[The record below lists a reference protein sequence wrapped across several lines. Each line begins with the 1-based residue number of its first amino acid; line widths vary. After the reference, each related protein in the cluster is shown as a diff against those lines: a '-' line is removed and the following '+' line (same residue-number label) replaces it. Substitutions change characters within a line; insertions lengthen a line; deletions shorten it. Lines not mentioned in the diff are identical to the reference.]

1 MLKFCKRIPRSLRFQ
16 QLPYCRRCGTK
27 LDETARFCQKCG
39 TPVATYVSPA
49 PSTPMKPIKND
60 PIMIVAVALVA
71 ILVVGVV
78 VAALLAA
85 PFSTVNFGQTYQD
98 NTINI
103 NKLNLNVQTEGLKV
117 NVFTQNVTN
126 DNFIITLEGTG
137 SKSNFGGGSD
147 SPMQVTFYN
156 QTENNELTITAK
168 ITESPSFSRLNVD
181 CNIYLNPALTLNL
194 NVTSQAGQV
203 SLTADK
209 PATFEFLNLQSVA
222 GAVQANLQNVTVA
235 GNVTLRTQAGSVDFR
250 MSQVNIEGNNTVA
263 LQTNA
268 GSVTM
273 DITETK
279 TLQGNLQVN
288 AVTEL
293 GSVNVGLQIDG
304 DVGAKIISQTNL
316 GSIHSDLQHFS
327 GNQSPIQSDNYPAAS
342 NIEINSRTNLGSV
355 NINAAYQSSTSP
367 VIRN

>member
-1 MLKFCKRIPRSLRFQ
+1 
-16 QLPYCRRCGTK
+16 
-27 LDETARFCQKCG
+27 
-39 TPVATYVSPA
+39 
-49 PSTPMKPIKND
+49 MKPIKND
-60 PIMIVAVALVA
+60 PVMIVAIALIA

-85 PFSTVNFGQTYQD
+85 PFSTVNFGQTYHD
-98 NTINI
+98 NTVNV

-137 SKSNFGGGSD
+137 SKTNFGGGSD
-147 SPMQVTFYN
+147 DSPIQVTFYN
-156 QTENNELTITAK
+156 DTVNNELTITAK
-168 ITESPSFSRLNVD
+168 ITESPSFSRFNVD
-181 CNIYLNPALTLNL
+181 CNIYVNPALTLNL

-222 GAVQANLQNVTVA
+222 GTVQANLQNMTVA
-235 GNVTLRTQAGSVDFR
+235 GNVTLRTQAGTVDFR

-293 GSVNVGLQIDG
+293 GSINVGLQIDG

-342 NIEINSRTNLGSV
+342 NIEINSRTNLGSI
-355 NINAAYQSSTSP
+355 NINAVYQSSTSP
-367 VIRN
+367 ILRN

>member
-1 MLKFCKRIPRSLRFQ
+1 M
-16 QLPYCRRCGTK
+16 PYCRRCGTK

-137 SKSNFGGGSD
+137 SKGIGGGND

-156 QTENNELTITAK
+156 DTVNNELTVTAK
-168 ITESPSFSRLNVD
+168 ITESTGFSRLNVD
-181 CNIYLNPALTLNL
+181 CNIYVNPALKLNL

-209 PATFEFLNLQSVA
+209 PTTFEFLNLQTSA

-235 GNVTLRTQAGSVDFR
+235 GNVTLKTQAGSVDFR

-268 GSVTM
+268 GSITM

-288 AVTEL
+288 ALTDSGSINL
-293 GSVNVGLQIDG
+293 GLTIDDG
-304 DVGAKIISQTNL
+304 VGAKITSQTSL
-316 GSIHSDLQHFS
+316 GNIHVNEQNFS

-342 NIEINSRTNLGSV
+342 NIEINSRTNLGSI

-367 VIRN
+367 IVRN